1 MIGEIIEQNRAF
13 KPLVHCITN
22 YVTANDCANM
32 LLACGGSA
40 IMADDPGETAEITSI
55 CDGLV
60 LNMGTPN
67 PRKIRGMQ
75 KAGKMANL
83 LQNPV
88 ILDPVGVGSS
98 GMRRKA
104 AAKLLKKVRFA
115 AIRGNAS
122 EIATLACG
130 VQAHR
135 GVDAD
140 AEGVGNALEN
150 AKWLAAKYNAVVI
163 ATGDEDIVTDGRNAY
178 RVKNGHSMMRSVTG
192 TGCQMSALIGAYITA
207 NPQRPLE
214 AALAAVCAMGLCG
227 ERAWERM
234 DPEEGNAG
242 YRNHIIDEIYHLTP
256 EMLERGAKY
265 EKC

>member
-1 MIGEIIEQNRAF
+1 MIGEIIEQNRKF

-40 IMADDPGETAEITSI
+40 IMADDPGEIAEITAI

-67 PRKIRGMQ
+67 PRKIRAML
-75 KAGKMANL
+75 KAGKMANV

-88 ILDPVGVGSS
+88 IFDPVGVGSS

-104 AAKLLKKVRFA
+104 AAMLLKKVRFA

-122 EIATLACG
+122 EISTLVCG
-130 VQAHR
+130 TRAHR

-140 AEGVGNALEN
+140 AGENGNALEN
-150 AKWLAAKYNAVVI
+150 AKVLALKYNTVVI
-163 ATGDEDIVTDGRNAY
+163 ATGDEDIVTDGKNTY
-178 RVKNGHSMMRSVTG
+178 RVMNGHSMMRTVTG

-207 NPQRPLE
+207 NPKEPLK

-227 ERAWERM
+227 ELAWERLG
-234 DPEEGNAG
+234 PHEGNAG

-256 EMLERGAKY
+256 ETLERGAKY